1 MSKEDFLEILSR
13 QQRSGLMIKDF
24 CINETYTES
33 NFYYWKEKF
42 DLPQPYY
49 AEKVL
54 FRRVRSCQID
64 LPAHCHPVLW

>member
-33 NFYYWKEKF
+33 NFYY
-42 DLPQPYY
+42 
-49 AEKVL
+49 
-54 FRRVRSCQID
+54 
-64 LPAHCHPVLW
+64 